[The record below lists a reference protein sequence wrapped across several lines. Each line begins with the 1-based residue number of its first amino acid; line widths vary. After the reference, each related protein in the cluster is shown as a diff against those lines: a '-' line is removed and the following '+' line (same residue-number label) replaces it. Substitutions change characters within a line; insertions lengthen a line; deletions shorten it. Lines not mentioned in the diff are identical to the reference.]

1 MGVRLSLE
9 RGGVWGEAEFRHQ
22 TGERWPSTV
31 QSVRGGGTLPA
42 IGGLS
47 LGLDREGWE
56 SGETALSTQ
65 IRGWTTQ
72 RLGFSLFAE
81 FGAGERGVPGSVPP
95 PPPVPDSGGEG
106 EEEEEEIPV
115 EPWLPSLTDRTGF
128 RAGFEFRRGG
138 LGLGAA
144 VLRVEADSLHPM
156 EFHADRGGSSAVGG
170 ERSGVELSLRLPMTP
185 IMRGLALEGS
195 GQLWDEE
202 AEWRYL
208 PSKIY
213 QARLRYHRIFLETE
227 NLEVWWDL
235 GLRGRNAMAV
245 PVVPPVE
252 LVRPQWFPSA
262 RAGTHGSRCG

>member
-1 MGVRLSLE
+1 V
-9 RGGVWGEAEFRHQ
+9 
-22 TGERWPSTV
+22 
-31 QSVRGGGTLPA
+31 
-42 IGGLS
+42 
-47 LGLDREGWE
+47 
-56 SGETALSTQ
+56 
-65 IRGWTTQ
+65 
-72 RLGFSLFAE
+72 
-81 FGAGERGVPGSVPP
+81 
-95 PPPVPDSGGEG
+95 GEG

-245 PVVPPVE
+245 PVVAPGGAGETTVVPFSQSWYARVQ
-252 LVRPQWFPSA
+252 VRVISVRLFLDWENFTVREANQDFPGRILPRMRVA
-262 RAGTHGSRCG
+262 YGIRWTLWN